1 MELNHELVRDFL
13 LLIEKSTNMRGPS
26 EQEFVN
32 VASSHK
38 ADKQLAGYTLDKL
51 YEAGFIELK
60 PLIGN
65 SNYAFLES
73 GNLTYNGHS
82 YLDNIRDNTIW
93 KNTKS
98 KISST
103 VGSASLEIISKVASD
118 LIARSLGLN

>member
-13 LLIEKSTNMRGPS
+13 LLIEKSTNMQGPS
-26 EQEFVN
+26 EQEFIN
-32 VASSHK
+32 VALSHK
-38 ADKQLAGYTLDKL
+38 ADTQLAGYTLDKL
-51 YEAGFIELK
+51 FEAGFIEHK
-60 PLIGN
+60 PLI
-65 SNYAFLES
+65 SNTRYAFLES

-103 VGSASLEIISKVASD
+103 VGSASLEIISKVASE